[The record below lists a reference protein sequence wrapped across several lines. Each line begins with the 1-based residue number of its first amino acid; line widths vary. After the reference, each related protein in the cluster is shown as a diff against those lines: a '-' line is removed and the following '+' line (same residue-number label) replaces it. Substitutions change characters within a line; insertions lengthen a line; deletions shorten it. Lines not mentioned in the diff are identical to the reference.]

1 MIADTI
7 KFVDGFIGT
16 DRRQFIIPIYQRRYK
31 WTNEQCSR
39 LIDDMLKSASEHVD
53 HFTGAVVY
61 KEKPSGSFKSAFL
74 VDGQQRMTTVIL
86 MLKALSLISSKKKDE
101 DKDYK
106 YVFNS
111 SSEFLHF
118 DKKDED
124 RGFKLIPSKNDAT
137 VFNLIL
143 SAKTLEELDKN
154 PVILNEKNDLLF
166 NNFKFIYNRFLSEI
180 SNGKSIRYDIL
191 EGLLA
196 LTVVEMSLEPNDD
209 PQEIFE
215 SINSLGIKLS
225 NADLIRNYLLMT
237 NDNQKS
243 LFESYWEP
251 IQDDFIGENNMEDF
265 VTNYLLMKK
274 NYAINYADV
283 YKEYVS
289 FSNEWFK
296 GQAINREELLKDLY
310 KVAKIYQPFIRNCI
324 NFSADTNMLMQ
335 ELRDMGQTTAYPF
348 LMKVFL
354 DFDDGKIDEKTLDK
368 VLNLIIVYLVRR
380 TLCGIPTHSLRG
392 FMLTLYNR
400 IFKIKDNYV
409 HYYES
414 VFAFLDTLQTNDSLP
429 TENLV
434 KEKLVTAPI
443 YNSVKFATYLLYK
456 IENGR
461 YPNVYSEF
469 TLTNNPSVEHIMPQ
483 TLTEEWRT
491 MLGEDSDNIYQT
503 YIDTLGNLSLS
514 SRPKN
519 SIMGNEPFAD
529 KQNILRRDGSK
540 FTVLNRDVLL
550 DTQFTETE
558 ILNREARLAGI
569 VLEKYHLDE
578 IDFSGIRFEKS
589 IEIVG
594 TEEENIIFNGA
605 TPIAYSLFGK
615 EVSCNSFADIL
626 QATAK
631 CMYERCPEIIR
642 ELASENYNPW
652 NENGE
657 KAYLHYANGEN
668 DKDKVVTEDIRVNTN
683 LNAEY
688 SIQFCTNLL
697 IKCGFEANQLTV
709 ILKEDSIKKENTFS
723 KKDRVKTVREALK
736 RLSSEGLVIYD
747 YDNMPK
753 SDEWI
758 KFQTQELNEVF
769 KYDGNLTRWDGEKFK
784 YIAYFEYYVNQHKV
798 FLTVKDF
805 KGDSDTID
813 LLKDIK
819 ESSGLEEDGFGTG
832 YWHIKSYQVDYDKVL
847 NATDKVKE
855 LYDQLIVFIPQIKE
869 FLSSLSAKLKEE
881 E

>member
-1 MIADTI
+1 MKAYAI
-7 KFVDGFIGT
+7 KFVDGVIGT

-61 KEKPSGSFKSAFL
+61 KEKPSGSFHSAFL

-118 DKKDED
+118 DKKDEN
-124 RGFKLIPSKNDAT
+124 RGLKLIPSKNDAT

-180 SNGKSIRYDIL
+180 SNGKSVDDIL

-225 NADLIRNYLLMT
+225 NADLIRNYLLM
-237 NDNQKS
+237 
-243 LFESYWEP
+243 
-251 IQDDFIGENNMEDF
+251 
-265 VTNYLLMKK
+265 KK

-296 GQAINREELLKDLY
+296 GQAINRKELLKDLY
-310 KVAKIYQPFIRNCI
+310 KVAKIYQPFIRNCS

-354 DFDDGKIDEKTLDK
+354 DFDDGKIDEMTLEK

-461 YPNVYSEF
+461 YPKVYSEF

-558 ILNREARLAGI
+558 IKNREARLAGI

-668 DKDKVVTEDIRVNTN
+668 DKDKVITEDIRVNTN

-709 ILKEDSIKKENTFS
+709 ILKEDSIKKENTFN

-769 KYDGNLTRWDGEKFK
+769 KYDGNLTRWDNDKFK

-855 LYDQLIVFIPQIKE
+855 LYDQLIVFVRQIKE